1 MSALKV
7 ERAVSGGQLIGWRL
21 TIVGTYSLLVWA
33 NQEPSKGLTAGGAG
47 VKFTPAPREIIIYE
61 EVQL

>member
-1 MSALKV
+1 MIALKV
-7 ERAVSGGQLIGWRL
+7 ERAVSGGLVIGWRL

-33 NQEPSKGLTAGGAG
+33 NQEASKGLIAG
-47 VKFTPAPREIIIYE
+47 VSGVEFTPGPREIITYE

>member
-21 TIVGTYSLLVWA
+21 NIPGAYTLLVWA
-33 NQEPSKGLTAGGAG
+33 NQEALKGFRVG
-47 VKFTPAPREIIIYE
+47 VEFTPGPREIITYE